1 MPDCCAIR
9 PSQRPCSQ
17 EPEKVKIKAPEHA
30 KKNHAWPFW
39 KKLEVICSVALCA
52 FAAYANWAAFA
63 VSFALGAGYQ
73 AVKMACKIHQAG
85 KGEQRPGC
93 GQGFGELLA
102 QLPLLSPEIVLAT
115 AYVAWR
121 HLMHDP
127 KGFVPFVG
135 FFVGMGAANYAA
147 TYLRDKR
154 DLAPLKRV

>member
-9 PSQRPCSQ
+9 TSQPLCA
-17 EPEKVKIKAPEHA
+17 KAPEKA
-30 KKNHAWPFW
+30 KIQATEEVKKNKALPFW
-39 KKLEVICSVALCA
+39 KKLELICTVALCA
-52 FAAYANWAAFA
+52 FAAYANWATFA
-63 VSFALGAGYQ
+63 VSFAVGASYQ
-73 AVKMACKIHQAG
+73 AIKMACKIHQAG

-115 AYVAWR
+115 SYVAWR

-147 TYLRDKR
+147 TYLRNTP
-154 DLAPLKRV
+154 ASPKRV